1 MVILAAMASAIW
13 VGMKQFEEVAEA
25 GIPLAP
31 VREGEFVAVIRTRGQ
46 IVAER
51 SRPIYAPLVPDLRIS
66 WMAPVGGLLDA
77 GGPMVR
83 FDSSSAERD
92 LIARRSALEQAR
104 ANLDRAIVEA
114 QVAAEHDERERVDA
128 RLAVELARLA
138 TAGSEFVGRIEAERA
153 AIDLRLAEQNER
165 QLVAEIEQRAVSGE
179 SRIASLRR
187 QLEEAEAQVAL
198 IESRIAGMEIRA
210 PISGYA
216 IYATT
221 SSSIAMTLTGQ
232 AQQPYR
238 VGDQVSGGLRLATI
252 PDLSTLLIDAEVEE
266 TDRGRLQVGNEVIV
280 RVDALPGFS
289 LQTKLS
295 GISPLPEISSSSRG
309 RSFHAYAALGEDMDE
324 RIRPGM
330 NGSMDIVLDRVPDT
344 RIVPA
349 QSLFTR
355 GGEPTLYVV
364 DGGRFRPVDVE
375 VIARNTD
382 EVAVSGVEP
391 GARVALIDPTSF
403 DPALFDPANA
413 SGETAE

>member
-1 MVILAAMASAIW
+1 
-13 VGMKQFEEVAEA
+13 
-25 GIPLAP
+25 
-31 VREGEFVAVIRTRGQ
+31 
-46 IVAER
+46 
-51 SRPIYAPLVPDLRIS
+51 
-66 WMAPVGGLLDA
+66 
-77 GGPMVR
+77 
-83 FDSSSAERD
+83 
-92 LIARRSALEQAR
+92 
-104 ANLDRAIVEA
+104 
-114 QVAAEHDERERVDA
+114 
-128 RLAVELARLA
+128 
-138 TAGSEFVGRIEAERA
+138 
-153 AIDLRLAEQNER
+153 
-165 QLVAEIEQRAVSGE
+165 
-179 SRIASLRR
+179 
-187 QLEEAEAQVAL
+187 
-198 IESRIAGMEIRA
+198 MEIRA

-382 EVAVSGVEP
+382 EVAVSGIEP